1 MNKKLNDFN
10 TKFKGSTAPK
20 PSMFYTGTNMIG
32 IAQIPKSNAQ
42 PVFSAE
48 EAKGTVKVK
57 WVLVILLIASGILL
71 LRIGQLHQHNKTIA
85 PLVEGLGLVVGN
97 GHNNLWLR
105 ARQTLA

>member
-20 PSMFYTGTNMIG
+20 PRMFYTGTNMIG

-42 PVFSAE
+42 HVFSVE

-57 WVLVILLIASGILL
+57 
-71 LRIGQLHQHNKTIA
+71 
-85 PLVEGLGLVVGN
+85 
-97 GHNNLWLR
+97 
-105 ARQTLA
+105 

>member
-1 MNKKLNDFN
+1 MNKKLIDFN

-57 WVLVILLIASGILL
+57 
-71 LRIGQLHQHNKTIA
+71 
-85 PLVEGLGLVVGN
+85 
-97 GHNNLWLR
+97 
-105 ARQTLA
+105 